1 MDGTFIGWRGSAS
14 DPVGAG
20 WRGSAGD
27 PGWLTVRFG
36 RQAIGSMMRSFATK
50 RWHARLLAGARA
62 ALLAL
67 VVSIAV
73 ARAITGPLE
82 LMLEG
87 IRPRG
92 DGVRSVRIKNAAA
105 EAAALQLTLA
115 PHDLAVIAAE
125 TADSLRGAYGAGEVD
140 LVHRLAATH
149 VACDTGRMRE
159 VISNLLT
166 NALKFTPRAGHV
178 RLETGSGQDGLAR
191 LQISDTGVGIAPGE
205 LPHVTERFFRG
216 RRSAEMAGGSGI
228 GLTIVAE
235 LVQAHGG
242 ALEIASEPD
251 QGTSVTLTFPAV
263 DSVETRRLA
272 FLRSAAQRN

>member
-166 NALKFTPRAGHV
+166 NALKFTPRGGHV
-178 RLETGSGQDGLAR
+178 RLETGRAR
-191 LQISDTGVGIAPGE
+191 TGWPDC
-205 LPHVTERFFRG
+205 
-216 RRSAEMAGGSGI
+216 RSAIRASGSRPVSCR
-228 GLTIVAE
+228 T
-235 LVQAHGG
+235 
-242 ALEIASEPD
+242 
-251 QGTSVTLTFPAV
+251 
-263 DSVETRRLA
+263 
-272 FLRSAAQRN
+272 